1 MIITQIQLIGDYQGV
16 LDTSNV
22 VPFPVTFSIGEIR
35 DITRRTGAFSKTVT
49 LPGTKN
55 NNLVLGSYF
64 DINISAG
71 TYNVN
76 KIQQC
81 VIIQGGQ
88 IVMDSAF
95 IQLISVRKKQNII
108 NEDDIVEYDVIIKD
122 TASMFFSRVGS
133 KLLTDLPKTPFDL
146 YNYEFTSGDIV
157 DSFSNQW
164 SISGTSSY
172 KPYKFFLP
180 YLDKLNYP
188 YADVTKI
195 ASAYRPVELAP
206 AIYAK
211 FYWDLIHSAA
221 GFSYTWDTLSD
232 PLVGFDKFLITD
244 NKENRRA
251 PQEIIE
257 FNSVTAENTSPM
269 VFTMSNTDTVYE
281 TTALGQI
288 ALFTPTIVSD
298 PSTSFESWLYP
309 LVPGTSSSAYW
320 SERTTGAG
328 GIQFTL
334 NDPNYNP
341 TAPFGISTYKSNSY
355 YQTGTIKFNLEIDWD
370 FLVNNYQGFD
380 IESPQRP
387 SGGPIP
393 SPAARPRF
401 DLRFRLFNITTG
413 TYYNNS
419 RVIRSIYP
427 NDKYYPAYSLTE
439 ITGGLDIVTIEL
451 DTDEYISIDDE
462 LTFQLYVAPN
472 PSIYTYDLR
481 FTEKFTYDQVGVNP
495 IVRVNR
501 ANLNIQV
508 VEVPYGAEVPLA
520 AYIPGKIKQSD
531 FLKSISTMF
540 NLFCVPDINNP
551 TNLIWKRRDNFYDE
565 GPIVDWTYKL
575 DRGQWQE
582 VQFLPEL
589 TSKTI
594 TLTYKQDDDEPNR
607 VYFNSIKEIYGQQ
620 KIIFSSEWIKTDE
633 VKDLIWSPTPFARS
647 IWGGSSPMYDNV
659 TGDYN
664 LRVFYDGGL
673 LDTIDTVY
681 IVDIYNADIPLF
693 IQTPTN
699 QYPLTTHMSGEYGS
713 GYDINFGICDFYFM
727 DIITTENNL
736 YNLNW
741 RRTMNQLDNQKMLI
755 AYFNITKLDISTL
768 DMSSKIRI
776 DNSYWVINRIID
788 YDFTSEGLTK
798 VELVS
803 IEEAMNIVPL

>member
-1 MIITQIQLIGDYQGV
+1 MITTQIQLIGDYQGV
-16 LDTSNV
+16 LDTSDT
-22 VPFPVTFSIGEIR
+22 VPFPVTFSVGEIR
-35 DITRRTGAFSKTVT
+35 DITRRTGAFSKTIT

-95 IQLISVRKKQNII
+95 IQLISVRKKQNTI

-146 YNYEFTSGDIV
+146 YNYSFTSENII

-172 KPYKFFLP
+172 RPYKYWIP
-180 YLDKLNYP
+180 YSDTLNYP
-188 YADVTKI
+188 IGAGPYYGTY
-195 ASAYRPVELAP
+195 YRTRDLAP

-211 FYWDLIHSAA
+211 FYWDLIHQAA

-232 PLVGFDKFLITD
+232 PLIGFNKLLITD

-251 PQEIIE
+251 PQEIVE
-257 FNSVTAENTSPM
+257 FNSVTVENTSTM
-269 VFTMSNTDTVYE
+269 TFTMSNTDTVYE
-281 TTALGQI
+281 STAIGQI

-309 LVPGTSSSAYW
+309 FVPGTSSSIYW
-320 SERTTGAG
+320 PERTTGGG

-334 NDPNYNP
+334 NDPNFNT
-341 TAPFGISTYKSNSY
+341 TAAYGISTYKSNSY
-355 YQTGTIKFNLEIDWD
+355 YQSGSIKFNLEIDWD
-370 FLVNNYQGFD
+370 FLIENYQSIE

-393 SPAARPRF
+393 SPAFRPRF
-401 DLRFRLFNITTG
+401 DLQFRIFNITTS
-413 TYYNNS
+413 TYYTNK
-419 RVIRSIYP
+419 VIRSIYP
-427 NDKYYPAYSLTE
+427 NNKYYPAFSVTE
-439 ITGGLDIVTIEL
+439 LAGGIDIITIEL
-451 DTDEYISIDDE
+451 DTNEFISINDE
-462 LTFQLYVAPN
+462 LTFQLYVV
-472 PSIYTYDLR
+472 PSPSVYGYDLR
-481 FTEKFTYDQVGVNP
+481 FTEKFTYDQVGVKP

-501 ANLNIQV
+501 ATLNIEIT
-508 VEVPYGAEVPLA
+508 EVPYGAEVPLV

-551 TNLIWKRRDNFYDE
+551 TNLIWKRRDDFYDE

-575 DRGQWQE
+575 DRSQWQE

-594 TLTYKQDDDEPNR
+594 TLTYKGDDDEPNR
-607 VYFNSIKEIYGQQ
+607 TYFNAIKEIYGQQ
-620 KIIFSSEWIKTDE
+620 KVIFSSEWIKTDE
-633 VKDLIWSPTPFARS
+633 VKELIWSPTPLNRS
-647 IWGGSSPMYDNV
+647 IWGGTSPMYDNI

-664 LRVFYDGGL
+664 LRVFYDGGI
-673 LDTIDTVY
+673 LDTILP
-681 IVDIYNADIPLF
+681 IVILDIYNSDIPLEVS
-693 IQTPTN
+693 TATDK
-699 QYPLTTHMSGEYGS
+699 YPLTVHTSGEFG
-713 GYDINFGICDFYFM
+713 GNYDINFGICDFYFM
-727 DIITTENNL
+727 DLTTTQNNL

-741 RRTMNQLDNQKMLI
+741 TRTMNQLDNQKMLI
-755 AYFNITKLDISTL
+755 AYFNINKLDISTL
-768 DMSSKIRI
+768 DMGCKVRI

-788 YDFTSEGLTK
+788 YDFTREGLTK

-803 IEEAMNIVPL
+803 IEEAMTIVPL